1 MLHDTPVPLVRYR
14 LPAALRACMAIP
26 VPAAA
31 NIPYAYTYSYVHV
44 LPFLTYDMHAVVLV
58 FRCRIQRERER
69 SEHALA
75 LHFVVPA
82 GTAHSS

>member
-14 LPAALRACMAIP
+14 LPAALRACMAISRSRLLL
-26 VPAAA
+26 
-31 NIPYAYTYSYVHV
+31 IYHMHTYSYVHV